1 VYLVSERYAPF
12 MLNPALE
19 ILKQLIVISICSVI
33 LTTSVFAQKIGYVS
47 SDAIKQKFEPYLMA
61 QQRLDQMVVEWKQE
75 LELQQ
80 KDIEGMELE
89 VKKNRLIWSDAE
101 REQFQRELDNKRRKR
116 EDLAREVFQ
125 PGGKYDQEVE
135 SSMKNIWEKIYLG
148 IQQVAAADGYDIVW
162 DKSTDPLVYV
172 NAKYDLTIKVMKVL
186 GINADSLEKKQL
198 QVIDSD
204 PRNQVKRETRSRNS
218 RRRST
223 SRPEADTTKPDASA
237 QPATPNNIPPI
248 PIPDNPT
255 PDPVVPSDSTSTE
268 EIPR

>member
-1 VYLVSERYAPF
+1 MSGILLCATTLV
-12 MLNPALE
+12 
-19 ILKQLIVISICSVI
+19 
-33 LTTSVFAQKIGYVS
+33 AQKIGYVS
-47 SDAIKQKFEPYLMA
+47 SDAIKKKYEPYLMA
-61 QQRLDQMVVEWKQE
+61 QQRLDQMVVDWKNEIE
-75 LELQQ
+75 LMQ

-89 VKKNRLIWSDAE
+89 VKKNRLIWSESE
-101 REQFQRELDNKRRKR
+101 RDQFQRELDSKRRKR
-116 EDLAREVFQ
+116 EDYAREIFE

-148 IQQVAAADGYDIVW
+148 IQQVAAGDGYDIVW

-172 NAKYDLTIKVMKVL
+172 NAKYDLTVKVMKVL

-204 PRNQVKRETRSRNS
+204 PRNQQKRETRSRSS

-223 SRPEADTTKPDASA
+223 SRDVPDTTA
-237 QPATPNNIPPI
+237 QPSGIPPDPNAPPSNVPPI
-248 PIPDNPT
+248 PIPDKPA
-255 PDPVVPSDSTSTE
+255 DSARTEE

>member
-1 VYLVSERYAPF
+1 MKPLHQY
-12 MLNPALE
+12 
-19 ILKQLIVISICSVI
+19 ILLSLLCTA
-33 LTTSVFAQKIGYVS
+33 TTLQAQKIGYVS
-47 SDAIKQKFEPYLMA
+47 TDAIKQKFEPYLMA
-61 QQRLDQMVVEWKQE
+61 QQRLDQLVVEWKQE
-75 LELQQ
+75 LELMQ
-80 KDIEGMELE
+80 KDIDGMEIE
-89 VKKNRLIWSDAE
+89 VKKNRLIWTDAE

-116 EDLAREVFQ
+116 EDMARDVFQ

-135 SSMKNIWEKIYLG
+135 SAMKNIWEKVYLG

-204 PRNQVKRETRSRNS
+204 PRNQVKRESRSRNS

-223 SRPEADTTKPDASA
+223 SREQPDTPTPDASA
-237 QPATPNNIPPI
+237 QPSTPNNIPPI
-248 PIPDNPT
+248 PVPENPT
-255 PDPVVPSDSTSTE
+255 PNPNQPADSTRTE